1 MELVIRYI
9 EVMII
14 ATANIRGMILVFEMN
29 PSRLILDK
37 RTPMIVMDN
46 INPREYNA
54 ILNTAYDEL
63 AVAAS
68 NEINEIRYAP

>member
-37 RTPMIVMDN
+37 RTPMIVRDN
-46 INPREYNA
+46 INPREYNT

>member
-1 MELVIRYI
+1 
-9 EVMII
+9 
-14 ATANIRGMILVFEMN
+14 MN

-37 RTPMIVMDN
+37 RTPMIVRDN
-46 INPREYNA
+46 INPREYNT

>member
-29 PSRLILDK
+29 PLRLILDK
-37 RTPMIVMDN
+37 RTPMIVRDN
-46 INPREYNA
+46 INPREYNT

-68 NEINEIRYAP
+68 NEINDIRYAP